1 MTIPNTKLK
10 DYKELKLPW
19 FELLALVLLQSKGV
33 HNLMQLFG
41 MGYGFCI
48 PMSLCKLRDE

>member
-10 DYKELKLPW
+10 DYKKLKLPW